1 MSLVAYGRRRQLV
14 CIVSIALTVLAVAAC
29 GDRTST
35 AAGSGAGGQISADE
49 ASGLV
54 DRYISAFNTRDR
66 NTYISLFADGA
77 TVEDPLGS
85 PPIKSESQLGTFFD
99 ATTSVPLHLEL
110 EQDSIRV
117 SGNHVTFRFQL
128 ELGVGTSQVATKPV
142 DVLDLDGSGKIV
154 SLVAYWKPA
163 ELRPVQ

>member
-1 MSLVAYGRRRQLV
+1 MSLAAYGRTKQLV
-14 CIVSIALTVLAVAAC
+14 CIVLIALTVFAAAC

-35 AAGSGAGGQISADE
+35 AAGSGPGGQISPNEVSA
-49 ASGLV
+49 LV

-66 NTYISLFADGA
+66 STYISLFADGA

-85 PPIKSESQLGTFFD
+85 LPIKSASLLGAFFD

-128 ELGVGTSQVATKPV
+128 ELGAGTSQVATKPV
-142 DVLDLDGSGKIV
+142 DALDIDSSSKIL